1 MFYKEHAVHIRHSEI
16 LAKVFIYLYSAQFLS
31 LVDKIA
37 PLIDIIQQVLKDI
50 TYFVLVLML
59 HIVVFAGCF
68 YLLG

>member
-1 MFYKEHAVHIRHSEI
+1 MERAVLVRHSEI

-59 HIVVFAGCF
+59 HIIVFAGCF

>member
-1 MFYKEHAVHIRHSEI
+1 MFYKEHAVCIRHSEI